1 MHSLFIT
8 IYFNVEHIR
17 NVCNWYKQSFAQLR
31 QCGVPSDP
39 EKEAIF
45 AKIIES
51 IYERH
56 SPTLI
61 TMAKGAH
68 EIRTILKQDVETFAG
83 YQDIQKRMDDFYMSR
98 IGIRMVTINIKLKYI
113 SAFYHFI
120 IDFYAFMLV
129 DWSISCVASTYHRSR
144 SNRSDFQEI
153 ISPRYCTAGYS

>member
-1 MHSLFIT
+1 MHHFLKLTS
-8 IYFNVEHIR
+8 EHIR

-39 EKEAIF
+39 EKEIVF

-68 EIRTILKQDVETFAG
+68 EIRAILKQDVETFAG
-83 YQDIQKRMDDFYMSR
+83 YQDIQKRLDDFYMSR
-98 IGIRMVTINIKLKYI
+98 IGIRMVYYSIFNRVFDKFLK
-113 SAFYHFI
+113 
-120 IDFYAFMLV
+120 
-129 DWSISCVASTYHRSR
+129 
-144 SNRSDFQEI
+144 
-153 ISPRYCTAGYS
+153 SPLPDMHA